1 MNYEEFVRSKT
12 HSTGSFGFEPVWMPE
27 SAFDFQSH
35 IIGKAVRKGR
45 IGLFEDTGR
54 AATPLRF
61 GRSSAMKHGGT
72 LREMRDV

>member
-35 IIGKAVRKGR
+35 IIGKAVRNDQPE
-45 IGLFEDTGR
+45 LFDAVAKDE
-54 AATPLRF
+54 A
-61 GRSSAMKHGGT
+61 S
-72 LREMRDV
+72 E